1 MRICFVTFGCRLNR
15 AESLDLESQYAA
27 AGWDVVQL
35 PSSVEDCG
43 VLCTDVPDVIIVRG
57 CSVTA
62 KAQRDCEKKIAQLRT
77 RFPEA
82 EVLTVGCLPNAKPI
96 PAHLTPPSLPDA
108 STPINR
114 RLSRAYFKVQDGCS
128 GKCAFCIVPSFRGSP
143 VSVPFEQALTRA
155 RAYIDAGFREIV
167 VTGCNLCLYRD
178 SNRRLPELVSE
189 IAGLESSGHRVRLGS
204 IEPGLC
210 DTSLLDAMEANSNI
224 CRFLH
229 LSLQSGSNRIL
240 RLMRRPYTI
249 EQVAEFCTDA
259 RHRFGERLA
268 FGADVITGFPGE
280 TDADFEATK
289 AFLSS
294 HLPSPIS
301 HHPSPI
307 THLSY
312 PITHLPLLIPHLHIF
327 PYSEREGT
335 EAATMKIVVPVE
347 VRRARAK
354 ELETIAAANHER
366 FARSLIGQEVQ
377 VCIERDGN
385 GRTDE
390 YVRCVLKGTAPR
402 RSIVRAMV
410 DDYFPKKGSLSAT
423 IRA

>member
-35 PSSVEDCG
+35 PSPVDEVDELEA
-43 VLCTDVPDVIIVRG
+43 VVPDVVVVRG

-62 KAQRDCEKKIAQLRT
+62 KAQRDCEKKIAKLRA
-77 RFPEA
+77 RFPDA
-82 EVLTVGCLPNAKPI
+82 EILAIGCLPDAKPI
-96 PAHLTPPSLPDA
+96 PAHLAPPPLPDESA
-108 STPINR
+108 PVNR
-114 RLSRAYFKVQDGCS
+114 RLSRAYLKVQDGCS

-143 VSVPFEQALTRA
+143 VSVPFEQALSRA

-178 SNRRLPELVSE
+178 SNRRLPELVSA

-210 DTSLLDAMEANSNI
+210 DTSLLDAMETNPNI

-249 EQVAEFCTDA
+249 EQVAEFCADA
-259 RHRFGERLA
+259 RRRFSERLA

-280 TDADFEATK
+280 TDADFEETK

-294 HLPSPIS
+294 
-301 HHPSPI
+301 
-307 THLSY
+307 
-312 PITHLPLLIPHLHIF
+312 HLPLLIPHLHIF

-335 EAATMKIVVPVE
+335 EAATMKPSVPVE
-347 VRRARAK
+347 VRRTRAK
-354 ELETIAAANHER
+354 ELEAIAAANHEK

-377 VCIERDGN
+377 VCVERDGN

-390 YVRCVLKGTAPR
+390 YVRCVLKGSAPR

-410 DDYFPKKGSLSAT
+410 DDYFPKTSSLSAT
-423 IRA
+423 ICA

>member
-15 AESLDLESQYAA
+15 AESLEQEAQYAA
-27 AGWDVVQL
+27 AGWDVAQL

-43 VLCTDVPDVIIVRG
+43 ALCADVPDVIIVRG

-62 KAQRDCEKKIAQLRT
+62 KAQRDCEKKIAQLHT

-82 EVLTVGCLPNAKPI
+82 EVLTVGCLPGAQPI
-96 PAHLTPPSLPDA
+96 PAHLAPPSLPDA
-108 STPINR
+108 SAPINR
-114 RLSRAYFKVQDGCS
+114 RLSRAYLKVQDGCS

-143 VSVPFEQALTRA
+143 VSVPFEQALARA

-178 SNRRLPELVSE
+178 SNHRLPELVSA

-210 DTSLLDAMEANSNI
+210 DTSLLDAMEANPNI

-249 EQVAEFCTDA
+249 ELVAEFCADA

-280 TDADFEATK
+280 TVADFEATK

-294 HLPSPIS
+294 QLPTPNS
-301 HHPSPI
+301 HPS
-307 THLSY
+307 S
-312 PITHLPLLIPHLHIF
+312 PITHLPLLTPHLHIF

-354 ELETIAAANHER
+354 ELETIAAANHEL

-377 VCIERDGN
+377 VCVERDGN

-410 DDYFPKKGSLSAT
+410 DDYFPKTGSLSAT

>member
-35 PSSVEDCG
+35 PSPVDEVDELEA
-43 VLCTDVPDVIIVRG
+43 VVPDVVVVRG

-62 KAQRDCEKKIAQLRT
+62 KAQRDCEKKIAQLRA

-82 EVLTVGCLPNAKPI
+82 EVLTVGCLPDAKPV
-96 PAHLTPPSLPDA
+96 PAHLAPPLSPDA
-108 STPINR
+108 SAPVNR
-114 RLSRAYFKVQDGCS
+114 RLSRAYLKVQDGCS

-143 VSVPFEQALTRA
+143 VSVPFEQALARA

-178 SNRRLPELVSE
+178 SNRRLPELVSA
-189 IAGLESSGHRVRLGS
+189 IARLESSGHRVRLGS

-210 DTSLLDAMEANSNI
+210 DTSLLDAMEANPNI

-249 EQVAEFCTDA
+249 EQVAEFCADA

-294 HLPSPIS
+294 QHPSPIS
-301 HHPSPI
+301 HF
-307 THLSY
+307 
-312 PITHLPLLIPHLHIF
+312 PLLISHLHIF

-335 EAATMKIVVPVE
+335 EAATMKPSVPVE

-354 ELETIAAANHER
+354 ELESIAAANHEL
-366 FARSLIGQEVQ
+366 FARSLIGQEVE
-377 VCIERDGN
+377 VCVERDGN

-390 YVRCVLKGTAPR
+390 YVRCLLKGTAPR
-402 RSIVRAMV
+402 RSIVRAVV
-410 DDYFPKKGSLSAT
+410 DDYFPKTGSLSAT

>member
-35 PSSVEDCG
+35 PSPVDEVDELG
-43 VLCTDVPDVIIVRG
+43 AGVPDVVVVRG

-77 RFPEA
+77 RFPDA
-82 EVLTVGCLPNAKPI
+82 EILAIGCLPDAKPI
-96 PAHLTPPSLPDA
+96 PAHLAPPPFPDESA
-108 STPINR
+108 PVNH
-114 RLSRAYFKVQDGCS
+114 RLSRAYLKVQDGCS

-143 VSVPFEQALTRA
+143 VSVPFEQALSRA

-178 SNRRLPELVSE
+178 SNRRLPELVSA

-210 DTSLLDAMEANSNI
+210 DTSLLDAMEANPNI

-249 EQVAEFCTDA
+249 EHVAEFCADA
-259 RHRFGERLA
+259 RRRFGERLA

-280 TDADFEATK
+280 TDADFDETK

-294 HLPSPIS
+294 QLTTFIS
-301 HHPSPI
+301 
-307 THLSY
+307 
-312 PITHLPLLIPHLHIF
+312 HLHIF

-335 EAATMKIVVPVE
+335 EAATMKPSVPVE
-347 VRRARAK
+347 VRRTRAK
-354 ELETIAAANHER
+354 ELEAIAAANHEK

-377 VCIERDGN
+377 VCVERDGN

-390 YVRCVLKGTAPR
+390 YVRCVLKGSAPR

-410 DDYFPKKGSLSAT
+410 DDYFPKTSSLSAT
-423 IRA
+423 ICA

>member
-1 MRICFVTFGCRLNR
+1 MTFGCRLNR

-62 KAQRDCEKKIAQLRT
+62 KAQRDCEKKIAQLRA

-82 EVLTVGCLPNAKPI
+82 EVLTVGCLPDAKPI
-96 PAHLTPPSLPDA
+96 PAHLAPPSLPDVA
-108 STPINR
+108 APVNR
-114 RLSRAYFKVQDGCS
+114 RLSRAYLKVQDGCS

-143 VSVPFEQALTRA
+143 VSVPFEQALSRA
-155 RAYIDAGFREIV
+155 RAYLDAGFHEIV

-178 SNRRLPELVSE
+178 SNRRLPELVSA
-189 IAGLESSGHRVRLGS
+189 IACLESSGHRVRLGS

-210 DTSLLDAMEANSNI
+210 DTSLLDAMEANPNI

-249 EQVAEFCTDA
+249 EQVAEFCADA
-259 RHRFGERLA
+259 RRRFGERLA

-289 AFLSS
+289 AFISS
-294 HLPSPIS
+294 HLPF
-301 HHPSPI
+301 PI
-307 THLSY
+307 THLSS
-312 PITHLPLLIPHLHIF
+312 PISHLPFLIPHLHIF

-335 EAATMKIVVPVE
+335 EAATMEPSVPIE

-354 ELETIAAANHER
+354 ELETIAAVNHER
-366 FARSLIGQEVQ
+366 FARSLIGQEVE
-377 VCIERDGN
+377 VCVERDGN

-390 YVRCVLKGTAPR
+390 YVRCLLKGSAPR
-402 RSIVRAMV
+402 RSLVRTVV
-410 DDYFPKKGSLSAT
+410 DDYFPKTGSLSAT

>member
-1 MRICFVTFGCRLNR
+1 
-15 AESLDLESQYAA
+15 
-27 AGWDVVQL
+27 
-35 PSSVEDCG
+35 
-43 VLCTDVPDVIIVRG
+43 
-57 CSVTA
+57 VTA
-62 KAQRDCEKKIAQLRT
+62 KAQRDCEKKIAQLRA

-82 EVLTVGCLPNAKPI
+82 EVLTVGCLPDAKPV
-96 PAHLTPPSLPDA
+96 PAHLAPPLSPDA
-108 STPINR
+108 SAPVNR
-114 RLSRAYFKVQDGCS
+114 RLSRAYLKVQDGCS
-128 GKCAFCIVPSFRGSP
+128 VKCAFCIVPSFRGSP
-143 VSVPFEQALTRA
+143 VSVPFEQALARA

-178 SNRRLPELVSE
+178 SNRRLPELVSA
-189 IAGLESSGHRVRLGS
+189 IARLESSGHRVRLGS

-210 DTSLLDAMEANSNI
+210 DTSLLDAMEANPNI

-249 EQVAEFCTDA
+249 EQVAEFCADA

-294 HLPSPIS
+294 QHPSPIS
-301 HHPSPI
+301 HF
-307 THLSY
+307 
-312 PITHLPLLIPHLHIF
+312 PLLISHLHIF

-335 EAATMKIVVPVE
+335 EAATMKPSVPVE

-354 ELETIAAANHER
+354 ELESIAAANHEL
-366 FARSLIGQEVQ
+366 FARSLIGQEVE
-377 VCIERDGN
+377 VCVERDGN

-390 YVRCVLKGTAPR
+390 YVRCLLKGTAPR
-402 RSIVRAMV
+402 RSIVRAVV
-410 DDYFPKKGSLSAT
+410 DDYFPKTGSLSAT

>member
-35 PSSVEDCG
+35 PSPVDEVDELEA
-43 VLCTDVPDVIIVRG
+43 VVPDVVVVRG

-62 KAQRDCEKKIAQLRT
+62 KAQRDCEKKIAQLRA
-77 RFPEA
+77 RFPDA
-82 EVLTVGCLPNAKPI
+82 EILAIGCLPDAKPI
-96 PAHLTPPSLPDA
+96 PAHLAPPPFPDESA
-108 STPINR
+108 PVNR
-114 RLSRAYFKVQDGCS
+114 RLSRAYLKVQDGCS

-143 VSVPFEQALTRA
+143 VSVPFEQALSRA
-155 RAYIDAGFREIV
+155 RACIDAGFREIV

-178 SNRRLPELVSE
+178 SNRRLPELVSA

-210 DTSLLDAMEANSNI
+210 DTSLLDAMETNPNI

-249 EQVAEFCTDA
+249 EHVAEFCADA
-259 RHRFGERLA
+259 RRRFSERLA

-280 TDADFEATK
+280 TDADFDETK

-294 HLPSPIS
+294 HLPHPSSPIS
-301 HHPSPI
+301 R
-307 THLSY
+307 
-312 PITHLPLLIPHLHIF
+312 LPLLIPHLHIF

-335 EAATMKIVVPVE
+335 EAATMKPSVPVD
-347 VRRARAK
+347 VRRTRAK
-354 ELETIAAANHER
+354 ALEAIAAVNHEK

-377 VCIERDGN
+377 VCVERDGN

-390 YVRCVLKGTAPR
+390 YVRCVLKGSAPR

-410 DDYFPKKGSLSAT
+410 DDYFPKTASLSAT
-423 IRA
+423 ICA

>member
-35 PSSVEDCG
+35 PSPVDEVDELDA
-43 VLCTDVPDVIIVRG
+43 VVPDVVVVRG

-62 KAQRDCEKKIAQLRT
+62 KAQRDCEKKIAQLRA
-77 RFPEA
+77 RFPDA
-82 EVLTVGCLPNAKPI
+82 EILAIGCLPDAKPI
-96 PAHLTPPSLPDA
+96 PAHLAPPPFPDESA
-108 STPINR
+108 PVNR
-114 RLSRAYFKVQDGCS
+114 RLSRAYLKVQDGCS

-143 VSVPFEQALTRA
+143 VSVPFEQALSRA

-178 SNRRLPELVSE
+178 SNRRLPELVSA

-210 DTSLLDAMEANSNI
+210 DTSLLDAMEANPNI

-240 RLMRRPYTI
+240 RLMRRPYMI
-249 EQVAEFCTDA
+249 EHVAEFCADA
-259 RHRFGERLA
+259 RRRFGERLA

-280 TDADFEATK
+280 TDADFESTK

-294 HLPSPIS
+294 QLTTFIS
-301 HHPSPI
+301 
-307 THLSY
+307 
-312 PITHLPLLIPHLHIF
+312 HLHIF

-335 EAATMKIVVPVE
+335 EAATMKPSVPVE
-347 VRRARAK
+347 VRRTRAK
-354 ELETIAAANHER
+354 ELEAIAAANHEK

-377 VCIERDGN
+377 VCVERDGN

-390 YVRCVLKGTAPR
+390 YVRCVLKGSAPR

-410 DDYFPKKGSLSAT
+410 DDYFPKTGSLSAT

>member
-1 MRICFVTFGCRLNR
+1 MTFGCRLNR

-43 VLCTDVPDVIIVRG
+43 ALCADVPDVIIVRG

-82 EVLTVGCLPNAKPI
+82 EVLTVGCLPGAHPI
-96 PAHLTPPSLPDA
+96 PAHLTPPSLPDVTA
-108 STPINR
+108 PVNR
-114 RLSRAYFKVQDGCS
+114 RLSRAYLKVQDGCS

-178 SNRRLPELVSE
+178 SNRRLPELVSA
-189 IAGLESSGHRVRLGS
+189 IAGLESSEHRVRLGS

-210 DTSLLDAMEANSNI
+210 DTSLLDAMEANPNI

-229 LSLQSGSNRIL
+229 LSLQSGSNHIL

-280 TDADFEATK
+280 TVADFEATK

-294 HLPSPIS
+294 Q
-301 HHPSPI
+301 HPSPI
-307 THLSY
+307 
-312 PITHLPLLIPHLHIF
+312 PHLPLLIPHLHVF

-335 EAATMKIVVPVE
+335 EAATMKPVVPVE

-354 ELETIAAANHER
+354 ELETIAAANHEL

-377 VCIERDGN
+377 VCVERDGN

-402 RSIVRAMV
+402 QSIVRAMV
-410 DDYFPKKGSLSAT
+410 DDYFPKTSSLSAT
-423 IRA
+423 ICA

>member
-35 PSSVEDCG
+35 PSPVDEVDELDAG
-43 VLCTDVPDVIIVRG
+43 VPDVVVVRG

-62 KAQRDCEKKIAQLRT
+62 KAQRDCEKKIAQLRA
-77 RFPEA
+77 RFPDA
-82 EVLTVGCLPNAKPI
+82 EILAIGCLPDAKPI
-96 PAHLTPPSLPDA
+96 PAHLAPPPFPDESA
-108 STPINR
+108 PVNR
-114 RLSRAYFKVQDGCS
+114 RLSRAYLKVQDGCS

-143 VSVPFEQALTRA
+143 VSVPFEQALSRA

-178 SNRRLPELVSE
+178 SNRRLPELVSA

-210 DTSLLDAMEANSNI
+210 DTSLLDAMEANPNI

-249 EQVAEFCTDA
+249 EQVAEFCADA
-259 RHRFGERLA
+259 RRRFGERLA

-280 TDADFEATK
+280 TDADFDETK

-294 HLPSPIS
+294 HLPHPSSPIS
-301 HHPSPI
+301 
-307 THLSY
+307 
-312 PITHLPLLIPHLHIF
+312 HLPLLIPHLHIF

-335 EAATMKIVVPVE
+335 EAATMKPSVPVE
-347 VRRARAK
+347 VRRTRAK
-354 ELETIAAANHER
+354 ELEAIAAATHEK
-366 FARSLIGQEVQ
+366 FACSLIGQEVQ
-377 VCIERDGN
+377 VCVERDGN

-390 YVRCVLKGTAPR
+390 YVRCLLKGTAPR
-402 RSIVRAMV
+402 RSLVRAVV
-410 DDYFPKKGSLSAT
+410 DDYFPKTGSLSAT

>member
-1 MRICFVTFGCRLNR
+1 MAMRICFVTFGCRLNR

-35 PSSVEDCG
+35 PSSVYEVDELDA
-43 VLCTDVPDVIIVRG
+43 VVPDVVVVRG

-62 KAQRDCEKKIAQLRT
+62 KAQRDCEKKIAQLRA
-77 RFPEA
+77 RFPDA
-82 EVLTVGCLPNAKPI
+82 EILAIGCLPDAKPI
-96 PAHLTPPSLPDA
+96 PAHLAPPPFPDESA
-108 STPINR
+108 PVNR
-114 RLSRAYFKVQDGCS
+114 RLSRAYLKVQDGCS

-143 VSVPFEQALTRA
+143 VSVPFEQALSRA

-178 SNRRLPELVSE
+178 SNRRLPELVSA
-189 IAGLESSGHRVRLGS
+189 IAGLESSGHRVRFGS

-210 DTSLLDAMEANSNI
+210 DTSLLDAMEANPNI

-249 EQVAEFCTDA
+249 EHVAEFCADA
-259 RHRFGERLA
+259 RRRFSERLA

-280 TDADFEATK
+280 TDADFDETK

-294 HLPSPIS
+294 QLTTFIS
-301 HHPSPI
+301 
-307 THLSY
+307 
-312 PITHLPLLIPHLHIF
+312 HLHIF

-335 EAATMKIVVPVE
+335 EAATMKPSVPVE
-347 VRRARAK
+347 VRRTRAK
-354 ELETIAAANHER
+354 ELEAIAAANHEK

-377 VCIERDGN
+377 VCVERDGN

-390 YVRCVLKGTAPR
+390 YVRCVLKGSAPR

-410 DDYFPKKGSLSAT
+410 DDYFPKTSSLSAT
-423 IRA
+423 ICA